1 MLGLLIDIKCYL
13 AVSKTFGDLGDY
25 QEFDIVQDFHFPL
38 KEGNERNLLEILPY
52 EGIIAKY
59 LAMKMN
65 CMEYNEDIDVNIKV
79 PENYKKLFKSQFLLE
94 AINNNTFMK
103 LINYMKDME
112 LPAIINYYGD
122 KYGQEV
128 EDKLLKDPNGLV
140 FYMIENPLEIYEE
153 CTIAKYIWKTVVDLT
168 L

>member
-1 MLGLLIDIKCYL
+1 MVKNAFKNAYAFLDTGTY
-13 AVSKTFGDLGDY
+13 
-25 QEFDIVQDFHFPL
+25 IVANSA
-38 KEGNERNLLEILPY
+38 GNDKRAAEIH
-52 EGIIAKY
+52 
-59 LAMKMN
+59 
-65 CMEYNEDIDVNIKV
+65 VNIKV

-94 AINNNTFMK
+94 AINNNNTFMK